1 MPAEG
6 VAAMKFEVTAKRW
19 KKGWELHIEGVGVTQ
34 VRLLADAPQQ
44 VVDYI
49 ETLQGIEITPEDV
62 EIVPDLDDKSL
73 VEEAA
78 AARADVRA
86 AEQAQRAAAKRQR
99 DIARRLRQ
107 REHLSV
113 SDTATL
119 MKVTRGRVSQLTK
132 S

>member
-1 MPAEG
+1 MTYR
-6 VAAMKFEVTAKRW
+6 VTAKRW
-19 KKGWELHIEGVGVTQ
+19 VKGWELHIEGVGVTQ
-34 VRLLADAPQQ
+34 VRVLAEAEQQ

-49 ETLQGIEITPEDV
+49 ATLQGIEVTPEDV
-62 EIVPDLDDKSL
+62 DVVPDLDDKSL
-73 VEEAA
+73 LEEAA

-86 AEQAQRAAAKRQR
+86 AESAQRAAAKRQR
-99 DIARRLRQ
+99 DVARRLRQ

-132 S
+132 P